1 MSARTSNPITD
12 AILLQRLEGLAAL
25 ALGVAAYA
33 WLGQSWWVFALLFLA
48 PDLAMLGYLRSPR
61 LGALTYNLGHTYA
74 APAVLALAGLV
85 LGPLA
90 YGVAAIWTAHI
101 GFDRLLGYGLKLEAG
116 FEQTHLGPIGK
127 ARRSRHGRA
136 A

>member
-1 MSARTSNPITD
+1 MRAASHSIAD

-33 WLGQSWWVFALLFLA
+33 WLGQSWWIFALLFLA
-48 PDLAMLGYLRSPR
+48 PDLTMLGYLRSPR
-61 LGALTYNLGHTYA
+61 FGALIYNLGHTYA
-74 APAVLALAGLV
+74 APALLALAGLA

-90 YGVAAIWTAHI
+90 YGLAAIWAAHI
-101 GFDRLLGYGLKLEAG
+101 GFDRLLGYGLKLETG

-127 ARRSRHGRA
+127 ARR
-136 A
+136 